1 MLCMM
6 RTSFLAP
13 GQPTL
18 YTEIYDVM
26 QSLNG
31 RNISQ
36 LGQTIPLGLV
46 PGADGVFTL
55 AFDHESFPAG
65 SIMFLEDKVS
75 NEWTDLNSTPNYT
88 FSMNTGDN
96 PDRFLL
102 YVTPELQ

>member
-1 MLCMM
+1 
-6 RTSFLAP
+6 
-13 GQPTL
+13 
-18 YTEIYDVM
+18 M

-55 AFDHESFPAG
+55 VDHESFPAG

-88 FSMNTGDN
+88 FSMNTETTRSFLTPRYSGITVSGTDGDCSSS
-96 PDRFLL
+96 
-102 YVTPELQ
+102 Q